1 MKLYP
6 LGYLSKMTESEEM
19 ANNVKNRVR
28 LTEMVPAAR
37 SEALHIIYAI
47 VDIESTATIL
57 K

>member
-47 VDIESTATIL
+47 VDIEPTATIL